1 MNGVVGMVDLLRR
14 TKLDDDQREMLNTI
28 RESGLSLLA
37 LLNDILDI
45 SKIEAGKID
54 LERTVTDPVVLAEQ
68 ALAAVAPNAA
78 KNDQSLIVQGDAGLP
93 VNLLVDNLRVRQI
106 LTNLVGNA
114 IKFSDEATEIVVRL
128 EL

>member
-28 RESGLSLLA
+28 WESGLSLLA

-45 SKIEAGKID
+45 SKIEAGKIE

-68 ALAAVAPNAA
+68 ALAVVAPNAA
-78 KNDQSLIVQGDAGLP
+78 KNDQSLIV
-93 VNLLVDNLRVRQI
+93 
-106 LTNLVGNA
+106 
-114 IKFSDEATEIVVRL
+114 
-128 EL
+128 

>member
-1 MNGVVGMVDLLRR
+1 METTDLREVALAAQSAANSKSNFLASMSHEIRTPMNGVVGMVDLLRR

-54 LERTVTDPVVLAEQ
+54 LERTV
-68 ALAAVAPNAA
+68 
-78 KNDQSLIVQGDAGLP
+78 
-93 VNLLVDNLRVRQI
+93 QI
-106 LTNLVGNA
+106 LS
-114 IKFSDEATEIVVRL
+114 F
-128 EL
+128 

>member
-45 SKIEAGKID
+45 SKIEA
-54 LERTVTDPVVLAEQ
+54 E
-68 ALAAVAPNAA
+68 N
-78 KNDQSLIVQGDAGLP
+78 
-93 VNLLVDNLRVRQI
+93 
-106 LTNLVGNA
+106 
-114 IKFSDEATEIVVRL
+114 
-128 EL
+128 